1 MWFFVMCVSHAGIP
15 FSMRSNL
22 KYRIIK
28 RTRDSP
34 CRVASV
40 WGRSVMLATTRRKQF
55 AALPSISTRTRDTW
69 RQESK
74 VENWDQLTMNRW
86 LVNKKRLASSKRNR
100 NLSILNSKRKKKK
113 EITRDLI
120 KKKILAH
127 YFVIIAIIFQNYQL
141 SLNLHYQIIFSNKMY
156 YIIQWFFCVFIIIGL
171 SMFTIICIWLI
182 YWIKLF
188 YFIFILYLKN
198 TIKNK

>member
-55 AALPSISTRTRDTW
+55 AALPSISTRTRDTR

-120 KKKILAH
+120 KKKYWRIISLLLQLFFKIINYHWIYITKLFSLIKCIILYNDFFA
-127 YFVIIAIIFQNYQL
+127 FSL
-141 SLNLHYQIIFSNKMY
+141 SLDYRCLQ
-156 YIIQWFFCVFIIIGL
+156 
-171 SMFTIICIWLI
+171 
-182 YWIKLF
+182 
-188 YFIFILYLKN
+188 
-198 TIKNK
+198 

>member
-1 MWFFVMCVSHAGIP
+1 MIFCNVRHAGIP

-120 KKKILAH
+120 KKNIGALFRYYCN
-127 YFVIIAIIFQNYQL
+127 YFSKL
-141 SLNLHYQIIFSNKMY
+141 S
-156 YIIQWFFCVFIIIGL
+156 IIIEFTL
-171 SMFTIICIWLI
+171 SN
-182 YWIKLF
+182 
-188 YFIFILYLKN
+188 YFL
-198 TIKNK
+198 